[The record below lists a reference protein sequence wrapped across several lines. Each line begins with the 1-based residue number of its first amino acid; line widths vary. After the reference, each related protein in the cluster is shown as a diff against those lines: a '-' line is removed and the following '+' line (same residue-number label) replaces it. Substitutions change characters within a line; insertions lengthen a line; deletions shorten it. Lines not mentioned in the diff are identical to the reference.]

1 MDFYLPIAQVQ
12 ISIFTILSL
21 SFAVGFLSGIFGI
34 GGGFLM
40 TPILIFLGIPAT
52 YAVANVANNILG
64 ISVSGATTHWYRK
77 TLDYKMGI
85 VIVIGGLIG
94 TFFGMQIF
102 QYLKNI
108 GNINTIIAL
117 AYIYLL
123 AIVGT
128 LIFVQGFKEIS
139 ALKKKIIIKKKLHTH
154 FWIHGLPFR
163 IRFSKSKLYE
173 SALTPIILGFIVGL
187 FASIMGI
194 GGAFLMVP
202 AMIYI
207 IGMPTR
213 LIPGTSLFVTIF
225 ITIFVVIGHAL
236 SFQSIDIVL
245 VTILLIGSIIGLHI
259 GLKLAEK
266 LHASEYKTLL
276 ALLLLA
282 VGIFMGIETF
292 VLDQSTFALKSIPT
306 SMTSTNSLEI
316 YVKNLS
322 KNSPL
327 IYAFLSI
334 FFVIIIGFI
343 FSYIRELIHHF
354 RLSKETS
361 VKNLNQ

>member
-12 ISIFTILSL
+12 ISIITVILL
-21 SFAVGFLSGIFGI
+21 SFGVGVLSGIFGI

-64 ISVSGATTHWYRK
+64 ISVSGATTHWYKK
-77 TLDYKMGI
+77 TLDYKMGFMI
-85 VIVIGGLIG
+85 VAGGLAGAIL
-94 TFFGMQIF
+94 GMQIF
-102 QYLKNI
+102 QYLREI

-117 AYIYLL
+117 AYVYLL
-123 AIVGT
+123 AIIGT
-128 LIFVQGFKEIS
+128 LIFAEGVKEVS
-139 ALKKKIIIKKKLHTH
+139 ALKKKVVVKKKLHTH
-154 FWIHGLPFR
+154 YWIHGLPFR

-202 AMIYI
+202 AMIYL
-207 IGMPTR
+207 IGMPTK

-225 ITIFVVIGHAL
+225 ITGFVVVAHAIQFKSVDL
-236 SFQSIDIVL
+236 VL
-245 VTILLIGSIIGLHI
+245 VSFLLFGSIIGLHV
-259 GLKLAEK
+259 GLKISEK
-266 LHASEYKTLL
+266 LKASEYKALL
-276 ALLLLA
+276 AILLIA

-292 VLDQSTFALKSIPT
+292 IFNKGIDVLKITPLPEIKSDL
-306 SMTSTNSLEI
+306 SLLI
-316 YVKNLS
+316 VSLA
-322 KNSPL
+322 KNSPI
-327 IYAFLSI
+327 IYASLSVVSVV
-334 FFVIIIGFI
+334 FVGFI

-354 RLSKETS
+354 RYSKKI
-361 VKNLNQ
+361 KN

>member
-1 MDFYLPIAQVQ
+1 MDFYFPIAQVQ
-12 ISIFTILSL
+12 ISIITVLLL
-21 SFAVGFLSGIFGI
+21 SFGIGVLSGIFGI

-64 ISVSGATTHWYRK
+64 ISVSGATTHWYKK
-77 TLDYKMGI
+77 TLDYKMGLM
-85 VIVIGGLIG
+85 IVIGGLAG
-94 TFFGMQIF
+94 AVVGVQIF
-102 QYLKNI
+102 KYLQEV

-117 AYIYLL
+117 AYVYLL
-123 AIVGT
+123 AIIGT
-128 LIFVQGFKEIS
+128 LIFVEGVKEVS
-139 ALKKKIIIKKKLHTH
+139 ASKKKILIKKKLHTH
-154 FWIHGLPFR
+154 YWIHGLPFR

-202 AMIYI
+202 AMIYL
-207 IGMPTR
+207 IGMPTK

-225 ITIFVVIGHAL
+225 ITGFVVVAHAIE
-236 SFQSIDIVL
+236 FKSIDLML
-245 VTILLIGSIIGLHI
+245 VSFLLFVSIIGLHV
-259 GLKLAEK
+259 GLKISEK
-266 LHASEYKTLL
+266 LNASEYKALL
-276 ALLLLA
+276 AILLIA

-292 VLDQSTFALKSIPT
+292 VLNKGISALSSIPVPEF
-306 SMTSTNSLEI
+306 NSELSI
-316 YVKNLS
+316 LIINLA

-327 IYAFLSI
+327 TYAFISVS
-334 FFVIIIGFI
+334 FVVFVGFI

-354 RLSKETS
+354 RYSK
-361 VKNLNQ
+361 KINN

>member
-1 MDFYLPIAQVQ
+1 MDFYFPIAQVQ
-12 ISIFTILSL
+12 ISIITVLLL
-21 SFAVGFLSGIFGI
+21 SFGIGVLSGIFGI

-64 ISVSGATTHWYRK
+64 ISVSGATTHWYKK
-77 TLDYKMGI
+77 TLDYKMGLM
-85 VIVIGGLIG
+85 IVIGGLAG
-94 TFFGMQIF
+94 AVVGVQIF
-102 QYLKNI
+102 KYLQEV

-117 AYIYLL
+117 AYVYLL
-123 AIVGT
+123 AIIGT
-128 LIFVQGFKEIS
+128 LIFVEGVKEVS
-139 ALKKKIIIKKKLHTH
+139 ASKKKILIKKKLHTH
-154 FWIHGLPFR
+154 YWIHGLPFR

-202 AMIYI
+202 AMIYL
-207 IGMPTR
+207 IGMPTK

-225 ITIFVVIGHAL
+225 ITGFVVVAHAIE
-236 SFQSIDIVL
+236 FKSIDLML
-245 VTILLIGSIIGLHI
+245 VSFLLFGSIIGLHV
-259 GLKLAEK
+259 GLKISEK
-266 LHASEYKTLL
+266 LNASEYKALL
-276 ALLLLA
+276 AILLIA

-292 VLDQSTFALKSIPT
+292 VLNKGISALSSIPVPEF
-306 SMTSTNSLEI
+306 NSELSI
-316 YVKNLS
+316 LIINLA

-327 IYAFLSI
+327 TYAFISVS
-334 FFVIIIGFI
+334 FVVFVGFI

-354 RLSKETS
+354 RYSKKIKS
-361 VKNLNQ
+361 